1 MCARPSRHLYRG
13 DALVSPEQGLE
24 LAVHVTGKSAGCPA
38 LPASGAGS
46 FTLVQNK
53 PDTEAIEKMVFCSDV
68 EKPPEQTLCVLP
80 ARQQAGA
87 SLR

>member
-38 LPASGAGS
+38 FLPVGRGGELHSCP
-46 FTLVQNK
+46 K
-53 PDTEAIEKMVFCSDV
+53 
-68 EKPPEQTLCVLP
+68 
-80 ARQQAGA
+80 
-87 SLR
+87 